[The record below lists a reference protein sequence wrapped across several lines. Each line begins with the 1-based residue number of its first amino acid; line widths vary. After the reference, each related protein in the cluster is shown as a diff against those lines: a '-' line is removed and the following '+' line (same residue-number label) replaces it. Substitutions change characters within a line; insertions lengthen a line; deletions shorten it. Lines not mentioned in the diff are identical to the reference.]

1 MAKIDELFD
10 VRNGYYLG
18 NYSQCI
24 KEAQKLK
31 VVIIVEWHFINIYT
45 INLEAHKLFVCGL

>member
-1 MAKIDELFD
+1 MSGGQIDELFD

-31 VVIIVEWHFINIYT
+31 VYFSHLNVIRLCGVLLNT
-45 INLEAHKLFVCGL
+45 ITGLYIQ